1 MTAGIDAG
9 RRISV
14 LAVLVLLS
22 GLGIGLGAGWGGAA
36 AVPSQAAT
44 TVVSTAVVP
53 VASTA
58 PAPAGTAAVTEATTA
73 SAVGDPEADR
83 RINRIVLV
91 LCALALIVLL
101 VTVAFWRATRP
112 VPRALRRLQ
121 VLGSR
126 AGRRKAAASEPVVLT
141 ALDVAA
147 PSLPGEGPALDGAA
161 AATEDGP
168 VSVPDVV
175 AAAPPPPGPGAS
187 LADDG

>member
-22 GLGIGLGAGWGGAA
+22 GLGIGLWAGWGGAA

-44 TVVSTAVVP
+44 TVVSTTVVP

-73 SAVGDPEADR
+73 SAVGDPVADR
-83 RINRIVLV
+83 RIRRIVLV

-126 AGRRKAAASEPVVLT
+126 RGTTEGCCRERARRPHRSRCGSPIPT
-141 ALDVAA
+141 R
-147 PSLPGEGPALDGAA
+147 
-161 AATEDGP
+161 
-168 VSVPDVV
+168 
-175 AAAPPPPGPGAS
+175 
-187 LADDG
+187 